1 MLNKGNQ
8 NDLSNVIFHVREDD
22 EWNVVNLDQLMDDK
36 TILVFG
42 LPGAFTP
49 TCSTQQLPGYEA
61 MYDQFI
67 ESGVDGL
74 KVKVLK
80 KSNHLQMDVETLQE
94 V

>member
-36 TILVFG
+36 TIVIFG

-49 TCSTQQLPGYEA
+49 TCSTQQLPGYESL
-61 MYDQFI
+61 YDQFI
-67 ESGVDGL
+67 NAGVD
-74 KVKVLK
+74 
-80 KSNHLQMDVETLQE
+80 DV
-94 V
+94 